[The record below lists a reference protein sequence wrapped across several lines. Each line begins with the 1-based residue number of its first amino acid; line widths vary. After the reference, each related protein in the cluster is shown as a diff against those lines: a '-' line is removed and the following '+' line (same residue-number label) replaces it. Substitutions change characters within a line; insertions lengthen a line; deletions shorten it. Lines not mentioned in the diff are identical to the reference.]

1 MSALPAPCG
10 IHKVGNTARRG
21 YRSSVQHPVFLLC
34 TRLSVQSAL
43 SCLSCIRAYRGVFM
57 SKINNVR
64 TRCAVRVANWILR
77 IFAPEY
83 SKVLADT
90 ELRRVGV
97 R

>member
-1 MSALPAPCG
+1 
-10 IHKVGNTARRG
+10 
-21 YRSSVQHPVFLLC
+21 
-34 TRLSVQSAL
+34 
-43 SCLSCIRAYRGVFM
+43 M

>member
-1 MSALPAPCG
+1 
-10 IHKVGNTARRG
+10 
-21 YRSSVQHPVFLLC
+21 
-34 TRLSVQSAL
+34 
-43 SCLSCIRAYRGVFM
+43 M

-83 SKVLADT
+83 SKVLARVVDT